1 MPAEHTED
9 EPPDV
14 NHGATGALSPRRRS
28 SGSWNGTRSE
38 GRNMAKASLAKTALI
53 QMVPWFSGKK
63 APAPCQFRDELAQA
77 LAVELCS
84 SSIRTPE
91 PQYVRYPQPGSCGFE
106 V

>member
-9 EPPDV
+9 EPPDL
-14 NHGATGALSPRRRS
+14 NLGATGALSPGRRS

-38 GRNMAKASLAKTALI
+38 RWNMAEASPEKTALI
-53 QMVPWFSGKK
+53 QMFLWFSGKK
-63 APAPCQFRDELAQA
+63 TPAPCQFRDELAQA
-77 LAVELCS
+77 LAGELCS
-84 SSIRTPE
+84 FSIRTPE